1 MREILFRGK
10 RKSGPW
16 CYGDLLNYD
25 DVYKTIINKED
36 ECIVIPETIGQYTGL
51 KDKNGKMIFEGDIL
65 RSIHYRSQKKNYYI
79 KHICEWSKKYSGWF
93 MRHSEHAGNV
103 EPDYRHGDIQSFV
116 YFNNAKQPEIIGNIY
131 DNTELLK

>member
-25 DVYKTIINKED
+25 DVHKTIINKED

-51 KDKNGKMIFEGDIL
+51 KDKNGKMIFEGDICSVFL
-65 RSIHYRSQKKNYYI
+65 ESR
-79 KHICEWSKKYSGWF
+79 E
-93 MRHSEHAGNV
+93 NV
-103 EPDYRHGDIQSFV
+103 EALVEFKDGRFILKYPIIDIDSGGLSLALIRYTINHSV
-116 YFNNAKQPEIIGNIY
+116 EVIGNIH
-131 DNTELLK
+131 DNPELLK